1 MKGFRF
7 YQPTEIM
14 FGPGRV
20 ADAGRTVAGLGRRCL
35 IVSGP
40 PGRSDAI
47 LDRVKE
53 SLAAAGVAWAHF
65 AGVAPNPTTE
75 IVSAGARA
83 AREHGADVVLGV
95 GGGSSMDTAKAV
107 AVEAAHPGSCWDYLF
122 FRPAQ
127 PTSATLPIAAVTTTS
142 GSASHVSQVAVVTH
156 PGEKVKS
163 ALCHARLFPKAG
175 IVDPELMLTVPPRLT
190 AVTGFDVFAH
200 AFECYIASGGS
211 PLTDLLALEALRTTA
226 GVLPGLVADGSD
238 LGGRA
243 RMAWAD
249 TLAGLAISNAGV
261 TLPHGIAMA
270 IGGLY
275 PHVAHGEALA
285 AVYPAILRYSWSAS
299 PAKFAAVGRL
309 LDAGGAR
316 AADDAAAEKTSDAIE
331 GFLEALGLRFG
342 LKDFGIPRSGLDELA
357 RASLVLPDYK
367 NHPRLADLDEVG
379 AILRASYES

>member
-7 YQPTEIM
+7 HQPTEIM

-20 ADAGRTVAGLGRRCL
+20 ADVGRIVARLGRRCL
-35 IVSGP
+35 IVSGSVE
-40 PGRSDAI
+40 RSVPI
-47 LDRVKE
+47 LDRVKA
-53 SLAAAGVAWAHF
+53 SLAAEDVAWAHF
-65 AGVAPNPTTE
+65 AGVVPNPTTD

-83 AREHGADVVLGV
+83 ARDHGADVVLGV

-127 PTSATLPIAAVTTTS
+127 PTASTLPIAAVTTTS

-156 PGEKVKS
+156 PGERVKS
-163 ALCHARLFPKAG
+163 ALYHERLFPKAS
-175 IVDPELMLTVPPRLT
+175 IVDPELMLSAPPRLT
-190 AVTGFDVFAH
+190 AITGFDVFAH
-200 AFECYIASGGS
+200 AFECFIAPAGS
-211 PLTDLLALEALRTTA
+211 PLTDLLAFEALRTTA
-226 GVLPGLVADGSD
+226 GVLPGLIADGSD
-238 LGGRA
+238 LSARS

-249 TLAGLAISNAGV
+249 TLAGLAIANACV

-270 IGGLY
+270 VGGLY
-275 PHVAHGEALA
+275 PHIAHGEALA
-285 AVYPAILRYSWSAS
+285 AVYPAVLRYSWSAA

-309 LDAGGAR
+309 FDASTPQAE
-316 AADDAAAEKTSDAIE
+316 DDAAAEKACDAIE
-331 GFLEALGLRFG
+331 SFLDALGLRFG

-367 NHPRLADLDEVG
+367 NHPRLADLDAVG
-379 AILRASYES
+379 AILRASYGS